1 MMRMFHAM
9 ETLIN
14 PTVALARWDARGR
27 VRNRFDGFPR
37 SSKAVETARFSA
49 RHPVHRAKATVLMRS
64 DDSGVNIK
72 CGRVRNRFNG
82 FPRCGKAVETARFC
96 TRRPVHRA
104 KATVLMRRDD
114 SGVNIKG

>member
-37 SSKAVETARFSA
+37 CSKAVETARFST
-49 RHPVHRAKATVLMRS
+49 RHPVHRAKATVLMRRDVS
-64 DDSGVNIK
+64 DDSVKI
-72 CGRVRNRFNG
+72 
-82 FPRCGKAVETARFC
+82 
-96 TRRPVHRA
+96 TRQRT